1 MNKIFSDILLA
12 GISIYTF
19 WQFLVLSSV
28 YIGQCTHLTVIHF
41 FSTVRCVHWIMYT
54 LDSNKIDFTVCSDIN
69 GWRLTGA
76 IADLFFTK
84 YNGNILGVTRVH
96 WRIYSLGV
104 EQYIPRRFAP
114 LDILH
119 NPSGVYYP
127 IYPCHPHYI
136 ITMGYGAVHKGRPQI
151 FPYFIPLRWR
161 TSVYSNLVHWPMGR
175 NSGNR
180 NGVCRM

>member
-1 MNKIFSDILLA
+1 MLPLQWWAESAPPGCNRVKISQNFGATTVAPVAPVDTSLILLA

-54 LDSNKIDFTVCSDIN
+54 LDSNKIDFTVCSDIT

-119 NPSGVYYP
+119 NPSGVYSP
-127 IYPCHPHYI
+127 MYPCHAHYI
-136 ITMGYGAVHKGRPQI
+136 ITIKA
-151 FPYFIPLRWR
+151 
-161 TSVYSNLVHWPMGR
+161 S
-175 NSGNR
+175 
-180 NGVCRM
+180 

>member
-1 MNKIFSDILLA
+1 MRNNDPFLGTTCITDIVLRKKINHYSALNKIFSDILLA

-84 YNGNILGVTRVH
+84 YNGNIVGVTRVH

-119 NPSGVYYP
+119 NPSGVYSP
-127 IYPCHPHYI
+127 MYPCHAHYI
-136 ITMGYGAVHKGRPQI
+136 ITLIILGCWW
-151 FPYFIPLRWR
+151 L
-161 TSVYSNLVHWPMGR
+161 
-175 NSGNR
+175 
-180 NGVCRM
+180 

>member
-84 YNGNILGVTRVH
+84 YNGNIVGVTRVH

-119 NPSGVYYP
+119 NPSGVYSP
-127 IYPCHPHYI
+127 MYPCHAHYI
-136 ITMGYGAVHKGRPQI
+136 ITMYTPDSTKKMYYCQVCTLANVHTWQ
-151 FPYFIPLRWR
+151 Y
-161 TSVYSNLVHWPMGR
+161 
-175 NSGNR
+175 
-180 NGVCRM
+180 

>member
-1 MNKIFSDILLA
+1 MLNKIFSDILLA

-28 YIGQCTHLTVIHF
+28 YIDQCTHLTVIHF

-54 LDSNKIDFTVCSDIN
+54 LDNNKIDFTVCSDIN

-96 WRIYSLGV
+96 WRIYSRGV
-104 EQYIPRRFAP
+104 VQYIQRREAPR
-114 LDILH
+114 DILL
-119 NPSGVYYP
+119 NPEGVYSP
-127 IYPCHPHYI
+127 IYPCHDHYI
-136 ITMGYGAVHKGRPQI
+136 TIVIGKK
-151 FPYFIPLRWR
+151 
-161 TSVYSNLVHWPMGR
+161 
-175 NSGNR
+175 
-180 NGVCRM
+180 

>member
-1 MNKIFSDILLA
+1 MNYYFSLFIVLRKKINHYSALNKIFSDILLA

-96 WRIYSLGV
+96 WRIYSRGFV
-104 EQYIPRRFAP
+104 QYIQRRET
-114 LDILH
+114 ILLH
-119 NPSGVYYP
+119 
-127 IYPCHPHYI
+127 C
-136 ITMGYGAVHKGRPQI
+136 T
-151 FPYFIPLRWR
+151 
-161 TSVYSNLVHWPMGR
+161 
-175 NSGNR
+175 
-180 NGVCRM
+180 

>member
-1 MNKIFSDILLA
+1 MLICIVLRKKINHYSALNKIFSDILLA

-69 GWRLTGA
+69 GWRLVGA

-104 EQYIPRRFAP
+104 EQYIPLEYILQCTFVTP
-114 LDILH
+114 TILLKNFCDI
-119 NPSGVYYP
+119 
-127 IYPCHPHYI
+127 
-136 ITMGYGAVHKGRPQI
+136 
-151 FPYFIPLRWR
+151 
-161 TSVYSNLVHWPMGR
+161 NLVF
-175 NSGNR
+175 
-180 NGVCRM
+180 